1 MYKSKSCLG
10 DRFGII
16 SIKMVVLPAG
26 STQNMK
32 TRASIYDTAPM
43 LLGRQQRMLGV
54 WEELNV
60 HSKES
65 SCCSALS

>member
-16 SIKMVVLPAG
+16 SIETVVLRVG
-26 STQNMK
+26 RTQNMNS
-32 TRASIYDTAPM
+32 RASIHNTAPM

-54 WEELNV
+54 SEELNV